1 MAIALLATGDE
12 IVHGDTLNTNAHL
25 IAHTLSSEGLPLG
38 MHMACSDK
46 EADLLASLNFLTQHH
61 DILIIIGGLG
71 PTSDDITRFVLAKF
85 TQSTLVEH
93 ATALNHIQER
103 LRHVKIPLNA
113 GNLQQCLFPE
123 TAQLLPNAHG
133 TAMGCAYKWLDKLF
147 FLLPGPPKECL
158 PMFHHHALPL
168 LQQTAHSDKK
178 ILKWR
183 VFGIPESEFA
193 HKMEQALLGINCQ
206 VGYRW
211 ESPYIEFKVRCKKEL
226 VSTIRAII
234 EPLVQPHIISKV
246 EHRASDELREC
257 LLKNQQSISIVDEA
271 TGGLLQLTLYKPG
284 LHHLLHFNN
293 SHQTDTCFHISG
305 LNDYWEQ
312 KPISG
317 NTELRIHYH
326 HRQQEGSESY
336 QIPYRTPAVL
346 EYATEWLSFRL
357 LQLINQLH

>member
-12 IVHGDTLNTNAHL
+12 IVHGDTLNTNAHH

-46 EADLLASLNFLTQHH
+46 ECDLFASLNFLTQHH
-61 DILIIIGGLG
+61 DIVIIIGGLG

-85 TQSTLVEH
+85 TQSPLVEH
-93 ATALNHIQER
+93 ALALNHVHER
-103 LRHVKIPLNA
+103 LRHVKIPLTA

-123 TAQLLPNAHG
+123 TAQLLPNPNGSAL
-133 TAMGCAYKWLDKLF
+133 GCAYKQSDKLYI
-147 FLLPGPPKECL
+147 LLPGPPKECL
-158 PMFHHHALPL
+158 PMFHNYALPL
-168 LQQTAHSDKK
+168 LQQTAHSEKL

-193 HKMEQALLGINCQ
+193 QKMEQTLTNINCQ

-211 ESPYIEFKVRCKKEL
+211 ESPYIEFKVRCRKEL
-226 VSTIRAII
+226 ASSIKELI
-234 EPLVQPHIISKV
+234 EPLVKPHIISNV
-246 EHRASDELREC
+246 EHRASDELREY
-257 LLKNQQSISIVDEA
+257 LLKSQQPISIFDEA
-271 TGGLLQLTLYKPG
+271 TGGLLQLCLYKPG

-293 SHQTDTCFHISG
+293 SNRTDIYFHISG
-305 LNDYWEQ
+305 LEDYWEQ
-312 KPISG
+312 KPING
-317 NTELRIHYH
+317 YTDLRLQYH
-326 HRQQEGSESY
+326 INQQEGSESY

-357 LQLINQLH
+357 LQIINQLH